1 MVTNDFSRKARKG
14 GLLISD
20 LILLST
26 IARYVKIGGEAALM
40 AALREVFEPL
50 VKGSLTVE
58 LSMVVRAVRLDT
70 ALAMLAFLDFE
81 EVRMVLLLFPSM

>member
-1 MVTNDFSRKARKG
+1 MVTNDFSRKARKS

-26 IARYVKIGGEAALM
+26 IARYVKIGGKAALM

-50 VKGSLTVE
+50 VEGSLAVV
-58 LSMVVRAVRLDT
+58 LGMVVWAV
-70 ALAMLAFLDFE
+70 
-81 EVRMVLLLFPSM
+81 